1 MEKCK
6 RDRHNDDIFNY
17 GECLECKSNSKIIEA
32 FEDKSEL
39 VFGKDKRRYRRK
51 LERKIKGKKKFGF
64 K

>member
-1 MEKCK
+1 MEKMNNYTIT
-6 RDRHNDDIFNY
+6 RDY
-17 GECLECKSNSKIIEA
+17 E
-32 FEDKSEL
+32 FEEKSEL